1 MIKPKN
7 GAKLRNALQVLDT
20 LALAGLVIVPASP
33 TPKMRK
39 AGAEAGNIP
48 QANATT
54 VYTAMISA
62 VDYFYAIKAFSMC
75 GLQV

>member
-7 GAKLRNALQVLDT
+7 GDKLRNALQVLDT
-20 LALAGLVIVPASP
+20 LALAGLVIVPANP

-39 AGAEAGNIP
+39 AAAAAGDISH
-48 QANATT
+48 ASATT

-62 VDYFYAIKAFSMC
+62 ED
-75 GLQV
+75 

>member
-1 MIKPKN
+1 MIE
-7 GAKLRNALQVLDT
+7 AKIGDKLQNALQVLDK

-39 AGAEAGNIP
+39 AGATAGNIS
-48 QANATT
+48 QSDATS

-62 VDYFYAIKAFSMC
+62 ED
-75 GLQV
+75 